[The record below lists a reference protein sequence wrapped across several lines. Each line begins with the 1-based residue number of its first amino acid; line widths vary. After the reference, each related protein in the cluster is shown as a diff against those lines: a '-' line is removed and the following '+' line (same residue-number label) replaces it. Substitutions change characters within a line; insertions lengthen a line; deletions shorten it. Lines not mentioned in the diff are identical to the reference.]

1 MFPFCKKKC
10 DGVLSPRV
18 CRMQARVKATEEI
31 IQQSFD
37 QGIQQEIE
45 IMSDDVCC
53 ITKEEII
60 PTEEDKEIQCQL
72 IGRYSIE
79 TFILNPEAVLYY
91 TGFKSF
97 EHFMFLF
104 NCLGPAAYDLNY
116 KCVNLTPQ
124 DQLFLTLIKLKC
136 AKEDIEL
143 SLLFQISVN
152 SF

>member
-1 MFPFCKKKC
+1 
-10 DGVLSPRV
+10 
-18 CRMQARVKATEEI
+18 MQARVKATEEI

-60 PTEEDKEIQCQL
+60 PTEEDKEVQCQL

-79 TFILNPEAVLYY
+79 TFILNPKAIQFY

-104 NCLGPAAYDLNY
+104 NCLGPNGIHSSITCLEGQMF
-116 KCVNLTPQ
+116 K
-124 DQLFLTLIKLKC
+124 
-136 AKEDIEL
+136 
-143 SLLFQISVN
+143 
-152 SF
+152 SFNWK